1 MLGVDS
7 PAVARSSFQGRC
19 LRALLVLVAVTAVW
33 GVTFVQV
40 KDAVAIYPLFAF
52 LALRFAIA
60 SCTLGVPGARRVS
73 SLGRSGI
80 VAGSLAGGLLGAGYA
95 LQTAGLE
102 RTSVSSTGFIT
113 GMYVVLTPLLALA
126 LFRVGI
132 GAAAWGGVVLATVG
146 LAMLAGVHGGSPAGD
161 LLVLAGAAVYSL
173 QIVLMERYA
182 PRFDALAF
190 TLVEMLAAFAGLLV
204 VAVVAGQLGVPHGS
218 TVWGALLVTGIFA
231 SALAFLAQTWA
242 QRRASATQTALAFS
256 LEPVWAAFFG
266 FTLAGDRLGTIGW
279 LGCVVIMAGIALAEP
294 AAASTLARLVR
305 RPGTA

>member
-1 MLGVDS
+1 M
-7 PAVARSSFQGRC
+7 
-19 LRALLVLVAVTAVW
+19 RALVVLVAVTAVW

-60 SCTLGVPGARRVS
+60 GCALAVPGASRVR
-73 SLGRSGI
+73 SLGRGG
-80 VAGSLAGGLLGAGYA
+80 VVAAALAGSLLGAGYV

-102 RTSVSSTGFIT
+102 RTTVSSTGFVT

-126 LFRVGI
+126 IFRVHV
-132 GAAAWGGVVLATVG
+132 AAPAWGGVLLATVG
-146 LAMLAGVHGGSPAGD
+146 LALLSGIHGGAVAGD
-161 LLVLAGAAVYSL
+161 LLVLGGAAVYSL
-173 QIVLMERYA
+173 QIVLMERFA
-182 PRFDALAF
+182 PRYDALAF

-204 VAVVAGQLGVPHGS
+204 VAVALGELSVPRGW

-231 SALAFLAQTWA
+231 SALAYLAQTWA

-266 FTLAGDRLGTIGW
+266 FTLAGDRLGAVGW
-279 LGCVVIMAGIALAEP
+279 LGCGVIMAGIVVAEP
-294 AAASTLARLVR
+294 AAADVLVRLVR
-305 RPGTA
+305 RPRAA